1 MTAPPATTAV
11 SGGSKIFGVT
21 ASTFQSGITIADGA
35 ITGTLTKTDAFHD
48 PWGEGYFIALKWSD
62 ADLTN
67 TDVLVGVDPTAGTGM
82 LPLDSDKNCLFN
94 LSYFD
99 EETGKPTQEVVVR
112 AVSKA
117 DPQFFV
123 ESRFDLSGLTLSEG

>member
-1 MTAPPATTAV
+1 MTAPPTTAAV

-21 ASTFQSGITIADGA
+21 VSTFQTGLSIADGA
-35 ITGTLTKTDAFHD
+35 ITGTLTKTSSFSD
-48 PWGEGYFIALKWSD
+48 PWGPGYFLALKWAG

-67 TDVLVGVDPTAGTGM
+67 TDVYVGVDPTAGTGL
-82 LPLDSDKNCLFN
+82 LPLDNDKDALLK

-99 EETGKPTQEVVVR
+99 EDDKPTQELVVR
-112 AVSKA
+112 AVSKT

-123 ESRFDLSGLTLSEG
+123 EERFDLSGLTLTE

>member
-1 MTAPPATTAV
+1 MTSPPATTAV

-21 ASTFQSGITIADGA
+21 VSTFQSGMSIADGA
-35 ITGTLTKTDAFHD
+35 ITGTLTKTNAFSN
-48 PWGEGYFIALKWSD
+48 PWGEGYFMALKWTG

-67 TDVLVGVDPTAGTGM
+67 TDVYVGVDPTAGTGM
-82 LPLDSDKNCLFN
+82 LPLDSDKDAL
-94 LSYFD
+94 LKVTYVD
-99 EETGKPTQEVVVR
+99 DDDKPTQELVVR

-123 ESRFDLSGLTLSEG
+123 EDRYDLSGLTLSEG

>member
-1 MTAPPATTAV
+1 MTV
-11 SGGSKIFGVT
+11 
-21 ASTFQSGITIADGA
+21 STFQSGITIADGA
-35 ITGTLTKTDAFHD
+35 ITGTLTKTAAFSN
-48 PWGEGYFIALKWSD
+48 PWGEGYFLALKWSG

-67 TDVLVGVDPTAGTGM
+67 TDVYVGVAPTAGSG
-82 LPLDSDKNCLFN
+82 LAKLDSDKDALLK

-99 EETGKPTQEVVVR
+99 DDGKPTQELVVR

-123 ESRFDLSGLTLSEG
+123 EDRFDLSGLTLTE